1 MSLDVSLMVVREVE
15 AYEANITH
23 NLNRMAD
30 AAGLYEAL
38 WRPEEVGLMKAG
50 QLIEPLERGLNRLI
64 GDPEHFKQYNPAS
77 GWGSYDHL
85 VRFVTKY
92 LEACRAYPEA
102 TVRVSR

>member
-23 NLNRMAD
+23 NLNAMAE
-30 AAGLYEAL
+30 AAGLYDAL
-38 WRPEEVGLMKAG
+38 WRPDEVGITKAS

-64 GDPEHFKQYNPAS
+64 GDPAGFKQYNPAN
-77 GWGSYDHL
+77 GWGSYDFL
-85 VRFVTKY
+85 VRFVMQY
-92 LEACRAYPEA
+92 LEACREYPEA